1 MRKARK
7 RTAPGGS
14 RGGLVVDTDAS
25 AFLSAPMV
33 AHLPRIVNRTA
44 FLVADGHFA
53 ATWREA
59 RHG

>member
-14 RGGLVVDTDAS
+14 RGGMAVDIDAG
-25 AFLSAPMV
+25 AFLSTAMI
-33 AHLPRIVNRTA
+33 AYLPRIVNRTA